1 MDGQALAMPA
11 AMDEPHD
18 DPRARVAAL
27 FDAHH
32 QRVFRL
38 ATRLAGNAEDARDL
52 VQDTF
57 LRAARSPGAIPD
69 GAASEEAWLVRILV
83 NLCRDR
89 WRHAAVHRRASDL
102 GRLPHESSVD
112 PEPTLIARSMV
123 RHALQALP
131 ARRRAILVLYE
142 LEGCSIAAIAAMLR
156 VTPVTVRWH
165 LSVARRQ
172 MARTLGEPR

>member
-11 AMDEPHD
+11 AMDQPAE
-18 DPRARVAAL
+18 DPAARLAAL

-38 ATRLAGNAEDARDL
+38 ATRLSRTVEDARDL

-57 LRAARSPGAIPD
+57 LRASRSPHTIPT
-69 GAASEEAWLVRILV
+69 GAANEEAWLVRILV

-89 WRHAAVHRRASDL
+89 WRHAAVHRRALERGDL
-102 GRLPHESSVD
+102 PGDAMVNPES
-112 PEPTLIARSMV
+112 TLIARSMV
-123 RHALQALP
+123 RHALQRLP

-142 LEGCSIAAIAAMLR
+142 LEGCSIPAIAAMLG
-156 VTPVTVRWH
+156 VAPVTVRWH
-165 LSVARRQ
+165 LSMGRRE